1 MQKNKKATKK
11 NVGLKPVFKPYLK
24 GRPVSKTSARRATR
38 VIMYVLMFTVIYV
51 LLGGMM
57 AFDNTFLR
65 VSTNAA
71 VVLLAMSLMYNEGAR
86 QGETDVAFGEIA
98 QRRLDEGKVVPD
110 SEKDTCFHPMKGFF
124 TALVGISP
132 ILLLSLVFAAI
143 AQKQYYTLGALPD
156 WVSSYSGQAEIHQSL
171 AYYNE
176 IQGLKIAD
184 VLRMVVRLLNF
195 PYVNMVGTDNIHS
208 LYLVDKLSPVLCLL
222 APMFYGLGYLRGP
235 YLRALVHGNIRQNK
249 LRHNKREVKARQA
262 RAQQKRPAPKKKEL
276 I

>member
-98 QRRLDEGKVVPD
+98 QRRLDEGRVVPD

-184 VLRMVVRLLNF
+184 VLRLSL
-195 PYVNMVGTDNIHS
+195 IH
-208 LYLVDKLSPVLCLL
+208 
-222 APMFYGLGYLRGP
+222 
-235 YLRALVHGNIRQNK
+235 I
-249 LRHNKREVKARQA
+249 
-262 RAQQKRPAPKKKEL
+262 
-276 I
+276 